1 MDHAEIHR
9 ASLKEVGTALSGD
22 LNDRP
27 VLVVRA
33 SNLPEES
40 RTSLRDYVVES
51 LRLGVMVIWPGFS
64 YSLERFPDLG
74 GVCCHVTEPDGVEA
88 AEPAGEQEQLL
99 REHTVVQS
107 IINGHNAQEKMAIL
121 ARLKAYRKSHGLG
134 CLEEVAKAAGGDFTA
149 DLLRRILLGDA
160 SLNIPQWRK
169 LCKVL
174 EQLEVEKEAANGQSN

>member
-9 ASLKEVGTALSGD
+9 AGLKEVGSALSED
-22 LNDRP
+22 LNERP

-33 SNLPEES
+33 PNLPEES

-74 GVCCHVTEPDGVEA
+74 GVCCHITEPSEVKMDPPVER
-88 AEPAGEQEQLL
+88 EQLL
-99 REHTVVQS
+99 REHKVFQP

-134 CLEEVAKAAGGDFTA
+134 CLDEVARAAGGDFTA

-169 LCKVL
+169 LRKVL
-174 EQLEVEKEAANGQSN
+174 EQLEAEKEATNGQSD

>member
-1 MDHAEIHR
+1 MDHETVF
-9 ASLKEVGTALSGD
+9 SED
-22 LNDRP
+22 LNERP

-33 SNLPEES
+33 PNLPEES
-40 RTSLRDYVVES
+40 RTSLRDYVVDS

-74 GVCCHVTEPDGVEA
+74 GVCCHVTEPDGLVTDP
-88 AEPAGEQEQLL
+88 AEEPEQLL
-99 REHTVVQS
+99 REHGVFQPV
-107 IINGHNAQEKMAIL
+107 INGHNAQEKMAIL
-121 ARLKAYRKSHGLG
+121 ARLKAYRKSYGLG

-169 LCKVL
+169 LRKVL
-174 EQLEVEKEAANGQSN
+174 EQLEAEKEAANGQSD